1 MRKKSKQRGSNAR
14 IPEGM
19 FLRVG
24 LRELSGSSHV
34 FSGRFERYGSTKHSE
49 KRTVLLKNIQ
59 MDGRFVSDHLWMKI
73 ENIVNFKEGLSPDF
87 QRGDVVYFEGTPTIY
102 SHEDGKEG
110 VGFDEIRLRKV
121 EGVLGQV
128 TIFA

>member
-1 MRKKSKQRGSNAR
+1 MSKKSKKRGSNAR

-73 ENIVNFKEGLSPDF
+73 EHTPASPS
-87 QRGDVVYFEGTPTIY
+87 RR
-102 SHEDGKEG
+102 SSK
-110 VGFDEIRLRKV
+110 
-121 EGVLGQV
+121 
-128 TIFA
+128 

>member
-1 MRKKSKQRGSNAR
+1 MSKKAKKRGSKAR

-59 MDGRFVSDHLWMKI
+59 MDGRFVSDHLWMKV
-73 ENIVNFKEGLSPDF
+73 ENIVNIKEGTKDF
-87 QRGDVVYFEGTPTIY
+87 EGGDIVYFEGTPTNY

-110 VGFDEIRLRKV
+110 IGFDEIRLRKV